1 MNIFIIGN
9 GNLAYS
15 LVPAIQG
22 AGHCVSGVYSRKNP
36 CAIPDDA
43 DIYIICTADAGI
55 ADAAALLPPD
65 KVVAHTSGCTGI
77 DVLSGRFERC
87 GVIYPVQTFTK
98 GVKVDFANV
107 PLMVESVGFIDDD
120 NNNNNA
126 NPIEQLARSL
136 SHDVR
141 TLDSA
146 QRRALHLSAV
156 FACNFVNH
164 SIAAARLIANENGI
178 DFSLLRPLLDET
190 IRKATEGDPILG
202 QSGPAVRGDENTM
215 RLHEELLARHTHL
228 LSHYIV
234 ESMSIKDLT
243 RKYPQG
249 LPHPNPKN
257 TEK

>member
-22 AGHCVSGVYSRKNP
+22 AGHCVSGIYSRKNP

-55 ADAAALLPPD
+55 ADAAALLSPD

-107 PLMVESVGFIDDD
+107 PLLVESVGFIDD
-120 NNNNNA
+120 NNDNNA
-126 NPIEQLARSL
+126 NPIVQLARSL
-136 SHDVR
+136 SRDVR
-141 TLDSA
+141 RLDSA

-156 FACNFVNH
+156 FACNFANH
-164 SIAAARLIANENGI
+164 CYTLSEKILAENFSGF
-178 DFSLLRPLLDET
+178 DFHASFIRAERP
-190 IRKATEGDPILG
+190 
-202 QSGPAVRGDENTM
+202 SAVFIQDRG
-215 RLHEELLARHTHL
+215 R
-228 LSHYIV
+228 
-234 ESMSIKDLT
+234 
-243 RKYPQG
+243 
-249 LPHPNPKN
+249 
-257 TEK
+257 